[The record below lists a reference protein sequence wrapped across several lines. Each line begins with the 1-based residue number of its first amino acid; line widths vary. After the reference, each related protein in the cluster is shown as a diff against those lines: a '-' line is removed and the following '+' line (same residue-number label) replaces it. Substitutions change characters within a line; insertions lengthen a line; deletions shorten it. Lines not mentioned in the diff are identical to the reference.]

1 MILLAK
7 LFGIY
12 FKNLFICI
20 DEFVLQVPDILD
32 ILGRFFGIYYGL
44 SCPHGR
50 LNYSKCHLIEKQA
63 KPVSF
68 YLFILLY
75 IFDLN
80 LTE

>member
-32 ILGRFFGIYYGL
+32 ILGRF
-44 SCPHGR
+44 
-50 LNYSKCHLIEKQA
+50 LI
-63 KPVSF
+63 
-68 YLFILLY
+68 
-75 IFDLN
+75 
-80 LTE
+80 LTMVYHALMED

>member
-32 ILGRFFGIYYGL
+32 SLSRFLVFTMVYHALMEDWTIV
-44 SCPHGR
+44 
-50 LNYSKCHLIEKQA
+50 N
-63 KPVSF
+63 V
-68 YLFILLY
+68 
-75 IFDLN
+75 
-80 LTE
+80 TW

>member
-32 ILGRFFGIYYGL
+32 ILGISTVSYNV
-44 SCPHGR
+44 
-50 LNYSKCHLIEKQA
+50 LNSTLKAALRNITAEGNYNEYVVIIN
-63 KPVSF
+63 
-68 YLFILLY
+68 ILL
-75 IFDLN
+75 
-80 LTE
+80 

>member
-32 ILGRFFGIYYGL
+32 ILGRFLVFTM
-44 SCPHGR
+44 
-50 LNYSKCHLIEKQA
+50 
-63 KPVSF
+63 VSHT
-68 YLFILLY
+68 LLE
-75 IFDLN
+75 D
-80 LTE
+80 